1 MRPPASGPTT
11 GAFGPKAL
19 LTRLVVRSGGVFER
33 CTDAAANRSLGANV
47 FTSVRFQ
54 CVRERWNR
62 CAISNASQ
70 TRNNCGAYIAARF
83 LLQKLGE
90 PESPHDFRRGHFST
104 AACRSFGLALSATGS
119 ERNQGSDASFGFL
132 DGESMRQNG
141 SYRMRIYFWER
152 GFLDLDGRMIDPEHP
167 AIRLTPLKSVR
178 LKPSSATTGNIN
190 LSTPEVSVR
199 MKVMYGPY
207 AGTRPSCSL
216 LD

>member
-1 MRPPASGPTT
+1 
-11 GAFGPKAL
+11 
-19 LTRLVVRSGGVFER
+19 
-33 CTDAAANRSLGANV
+33 
-47 FTSVRFQ
+47 
-54 CVRERWNR
+54 
-62 CAISNASQ
+62 
-70 TRNNCGAYIAARF
+70 
-83 LLQKLGE
+83 
-90 PESPHDFRRGHFST
+90 
-104 AACRSFGLALSATGS
+104 
-119 ERNQGSDASFGFL
+119 
-132 DGESMRQNG
+132 MRQNG